1 MKSDTCMPS
10 TKKPF
15 KTHRSYKQLNEE
27 KFLQDLEQALTTLIE
42 NEDNVNEAY
51 NTFHTKLMGIVD
63 SHMPMKKRK
72 TVHKPALFMNQQ
84 LRKAIY
90 KKQMLHNKYL
100 P

>member
-1 MKSDTCMPS
+1 MPS

-51 NTFHTKLMGIVD
+51 LNVNICCVRFVFYIL
-63 SHMPMKKRK
+63 
-72 TVHKPALFMNQQ
+72 LF
-84 LRKAIY
+84 LVVGS
-90 KKQMLHNKYL
+90 
-100 P
+100 